1 MGEVCLFVELLQEYV
16 IELELYNDDDIVEV
30 DVYMGEV

>member
-16 IELELYNDDDIVEV
+16 VELELYNDDDIVEV

>member
-1 MGEVCLFVELLQEYV
+1 MGEVCLFVELLQEYMV
-16 IELELYNDDDIVEV
+16 ELELYNDDDIVEV